1 MTGEPPRPSPSAQR
15 LRIALAYGS
24 LCVIW
29 GTTYLAIRY
38 AIATLP
44 PLLMAGTRFLLA
56 GGILYAIA
64 RLRGN
69 SRPTLPDWR
78 FALLVGAL
86 VVVGAQGGIVW
97 AEQSIPSGVTAVL
110 AATVPMWFL
119 VLERLRPGGRR
130 PGLGLAVG
138 VLVGFAG
145 VVVLVEPWQT
155 GAGRIDPLGAGVV
168 LVSALCFAVASLLMH
183 GRLSSHSQTMVTGSW
198 MVCGSLLL
206 LALAS
211 VHGDW
216 GRLSLSHVSL
226 VSALAWGYLVVVGS
240 VLAFTIYFWLITAW
254 APAPASTYAYV
265 NPVVAMALGFF
276 VAGEPLT
283 PRIALA
289 ALVILGSVVL
299 VTIGPLLAATNARV
313 SIVRR
318 RAHAAGGQK
327 AGHESGTA
335 ALLDE
340 EDRP

>member
-1 MTGEPPRPSPSAQR
+1 VQGVCPLPSAQR
-15 LRIALAYGS
+15 VGIALAYGA

-78 FALLVGAL
+78 FALTVGAL

-97 AEQSIPSGVTAVL
+97 AEQTIPSGVTAVL

-119 VLERLRPGGRR
+119 LLEWLRPGGRR
-130 PGLGLAVG
+130 PSLGLIVG

-145 VVVLVEPWQT
+145 VVVLVGPWHVD
-155 GAGRIDPLGAGVV
+155 AGRVDPLGSGIV

-183 GRLSSHSQTMVTGSW
+183 KRLSSHSQTMATGSW
-198 MVCGSLLL
+198 MLCGSLLL

-226 VSALAWGYLVVVGS
+226 VSALAWGYLVIVGS

-265 NPVVAMALGFF
+265 NPMVAMALGFV

-283 PRIALA
+283 PRIVLA

-299 VTIGPLLAATNARV
+299 VTVGPLFGST
-313 SIVRR
+313 
-318 RAHAAGGQK
+318 K
-327 AGHESGTA
+327 SGTEA
-335 ALLDE
+335 VVATAE
-340 EDRP
+340 ATADRSTHV